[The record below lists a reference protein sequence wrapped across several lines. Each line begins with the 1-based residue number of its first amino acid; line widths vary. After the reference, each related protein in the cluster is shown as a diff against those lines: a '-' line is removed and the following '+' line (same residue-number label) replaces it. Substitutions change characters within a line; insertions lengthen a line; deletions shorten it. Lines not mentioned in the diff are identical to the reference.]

1 MALSR
6 GVWIEQSVWERKNTM
21 QTATDETLQHEAIQ
35 LAEAWQNRADALYK
49 NEEKQYQKQIKH
61 LLTHP

>member
-1 MALSR
+1 
-6 GVWIEQSVWERKNTM
+6 M
-21 QTATDETLQHEAIQ
+21 QRATDETLQHEAIQ

-61 LLTHP
+61 LLNHPEEK